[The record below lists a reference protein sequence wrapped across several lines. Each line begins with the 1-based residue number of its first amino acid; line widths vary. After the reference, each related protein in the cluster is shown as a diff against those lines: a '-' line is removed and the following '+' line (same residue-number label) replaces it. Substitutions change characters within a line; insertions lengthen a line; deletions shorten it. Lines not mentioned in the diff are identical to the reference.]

1 MRRVLPASN
10 AVWYPGYCNMMDV
23 MSPNLDDIVLFRS
36 QCVVA
41 YSRPLLPCIR
51 VEHIGLRQGR
61 GATRDSQFVNCGYKW
76 PLPPNRHPREWAR
89 HAGSVQTLTMV
100 GASVLSNPLPAQL
113 LASIDELLQELDTLV
128 APSSSVPHDVT
139 RNASSSIT
147 AQLRDHSRQLTNIV
161 REAKQNSSEDRLM
174 KDEAHLGL
182 QNLLYE
188 RRHLEREIEKCR
200 QFKWV
205 FRLVLSSEAIS
216 KINSSIYQEV
226 PLHTLDEFMSIS
238 PEEART
244 EEILKDE
251 HQLLLRRLNLELSER
266 ARLDTQKKQMIAE
279 KERLLSENK
288 KAESGLDALV
298 GDLDNLSKACTTN
311 LTQVYC

>member
-1 MRRVLPASN
+1 MAT
-10 AVWYPGYCNMMDV
+10 
-23 MSPNLDDIVLFRS
+23 SPKPS
-36 QCVVA
+36 
-41 YSRPLLPCIR
+41 S
-51 VEHIGLRQGR
+51 
-61 GATRDSQFVNCGYKW
+61 T
-76 PLPPNRHPREWAR
+76 HPRDQVERNKR

-200 QFKWV
+200 QF
-205 FRLVLSSEAIS
+205 
-216 KINSSIYQEV
+216 NSIYQEV

-288 KAESGLDALV
+288 KAESGLDALIAMELQ
-298 GDLDNLSKACTTN
+298 GKMTALELP
-311 LTQVYC
+311 

>member
-1 MRRVLPASN
+1 
-10 AVWYPGYCNMMDV
+10 
-23 MSPNLDDIVLFRS
+23 
-36 QCVVA
+36 
-41 YSRPLLPCIR
+41 
-51 VEHIGLRQGR
+51 
-61 GATRDSQFVNCGYKW
+61 
-76 PLPPNRHPREWAR
+76 
-89 HAGSVQTLTMV
+89 MV

-200 QFKWV
+200 QF
-205 FRLVLSSEAIS
+205 
-216 KINSSIYQEV
+216 NSIYQEV

-266 ARLDTQKKQMIAE
+266 ARHTEEANDCRKRAV
-279 KERLLSENK
+279 LSENK